1 MIAPKTNLQSPCL
14 CGSGR
19 KYKNCCWPVE
29 KRTYAIARR
38 AVGDAHHELLEYALE
53 NHGELLEKV
62 TEEYFRRLLKQYGKP
77 AVEDLREGL
86 AGLVEINAE
95 DSLVSDF
102 RLEDGSSVMDLFLEE
117 SGDSLHPSAREFLE
131 NFRDTACSLYE
142 ITRVVRGSHF
152 EVYDILSRKNLVVS
166 DVSASETLERW
177 QLYFFRLVECGGEN
191 LMATLQLN
199 IPGMYLDYVEGV
211 LRREKEKHG
220 KSLSW
225 PRFLKKNWALPAQL
239 WSEVVGKPID
249 LGVMQ
254 NTDGEKISPVTTSYT
269 LLPGTR
275 VRVMDALEAIP
286 DVDFRDENSFSMIE
300 ERAGGHLDTVS
311 VAGGTFTSETVFEVF
326 TNSLERCDRVEGIL
340 RKSLAE
346 YLASVER
353 KYEKL
358 NLSKFKKP
366 REEGLPP
373 EKKAPEIPPEM
384 MQQLYRKLYANWSS
398 QPIPLLG
405 NISPKEAVKTPQGR
419 KKVINLL
426 KSYEVTPSGQKVDLS
441 FLWEEVGLKR
451 PD

>member
-29 KRTYAIARR
+29 KRTYAIARK
-38 AVGDAHHELLEYALE
+38 AVSDAHQALFSYALK
-53 NHGELLEKV
+53 NHEDLLEKV
-62 TEEYFRRLLKQYGKP
+62 TEEYFKRLLKLHGES

-86 AGLVEINAE
+86 AALVEINLS
-95 DSLVSDF
+95 DSLASDF
-102 RLEDGSSVMDLFLEE
+102 RLEDGSSVIDLFLDESEE
-117 SGDSLHPSAREFLE
+117 SLHPAAREFLE

-152 EVYDILSRKNLVVS
+152 EVYDILSRRNLVVS

-191 LMATLQLN
+191 LMASLQLN
-199 IPGMYLDYVEGV
+199 VPGMYLDYVEGV

-225 PRFLKKNWALPAQL
+225 PRFLKKHWALPAQL

-249 LGVMQ
+249 LGAMR
-254 NTDGEKISPVTTSYT
+254 NTDGEKISPVTTTYT
-269 LLPGTR
+269 LLPGIR
-275 VRVMDALEAIP
+275 ARVMDALEAIP
-286 DVDFRDENSFSMIE
+286 DVDFRDENYFSIIE

-326 TNSLERCDRVEGIL
+326 TNSVERCERVEETL
-340 RKSLAE
+340 RKTLAE
-346 YLASVER
+346 FLVSVER
-353 KYEKL
+353 KHEKMDI
-358 NLSKFKKP
+358 SKFKKP
-366 REEGLPP
+366 REAGLPP
-373 EKKAPEIPPEM
+373 EKKPPEIPPEM
-384 MQQLYRKLYANWSS
+384 LQQVYSKVYANWSS

-405 NISPKEAVKTPQGR
+405 NITPKEAVKTPQGR

-426 KSYEVTPSGQKVDLS
+426 KSYETTPTGQSVDLS
-441 FLWEEVGLKR
+441 FLWEELGLKR